1 MIRVELEDQIAFLT
15 LARPEK
21 RNAMAP
27 GMLDDLAAAVESL
40 PPDVRCI
47 TLRGDGPTFCA
58 GFDLKRCAA
67 DPSGDTMRRLLTGL
81 SRCVR
86 ALRAADAPVV
96 AAVQGAAVAGGCA
109 LLGGADVVIAER
121 QTRLGYPV
129 ARIGV
134 SPAVSAPFLTATIA
148 DGPARTLQL
157 DPELISAEQALSI
170 GLVHELADGPDD
182 LERRARESARRLA
195 TRPGHGVAAT
205 KRLLNELAQPRTAHA
220 DAALDVSLSRV
231 GSSEERD
238 RLAAL
243 WS

>member
-1 MIRVELEDQIAFLT
+1 MIRVDREDQIVFIT

-21 RNAMAP
+21 RNAMTP
-27 GMLDDLAAAVESL
+27 GMPDDLAAAVESL
-40 PPDVRCI
+40 PRGVRCI
-47 TLRGDGPTFCA
+47 VLRGDGPTFCA

-86 ALRAADAPVV
+86 ALRAAEAPVV

-109 LLGGADVVIAER
+109 LLGGADVVIADR

-134 SPAVSAPFLTATIA
+134 SPAVSAPFLTATIP
-148 DGPARTLQL
+148 DGPARTLLL
-157 DPELISAEQALSI
+157 DPELITAERAMTI
-170 GLVHELADGPDD
+170 GLVHELSDGADD
-182 LERRARESARRLA
+182 LDRRARGTARRLA
-195 TRPGHGVAAT
+195 AKPGHGVAAT

-231 GSSEERD
+231 GSPEERD